1 MTVLSISS
9 TQQIEQADVLVLE
22 EEPDEKLWGKLSNDV
37 INERVFL
44 PQELP
49 EESSLSSSHGASGD
63 SPPIPPR
70 ATSLLKDLVPSDK
83 VGNRKGSLYDNPQE
97 LV

>member
-22 EEPDEKLWGKLSNDV
+22 EEPDEQLRGKLSNDV

-44 PQELP
+44 PQE
-49 EESSLSSSHGASGD
+49 SSIS
-63 SPPIPPR
+63 
-70 ATSLLKDLVPSDK
+70 
-83 VGNRKGSLYDNPQE
+83 
-97 LV
+97 